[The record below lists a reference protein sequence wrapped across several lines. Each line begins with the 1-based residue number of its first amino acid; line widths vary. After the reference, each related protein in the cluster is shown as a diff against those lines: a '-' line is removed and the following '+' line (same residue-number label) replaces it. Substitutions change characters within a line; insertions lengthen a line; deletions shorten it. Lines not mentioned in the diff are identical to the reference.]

1 VGSGG
6 GYCIDIMN
14 AEVRESSRHS
24 PVEIGWYIGQG
35 TLDIFEHLADLFSFE
50 GVDKDILREL
60 SRDII
65 SLKFDKGEHVFW
77 EGDVSR
83 GLYILDDGWLK
94 IYKMSEDGREQVIRF
109 VGPGE
114 AFHEIGVFIDR
125 PNPVSVVALEPAS
138 VWLLETK
145 TIMKM
150 LIEKP
155 ETALRVISNLAERIV
170 YLVSLITDL
179 SLRSVTARLAHL
191 LLADS
196 TDGILQRPSWYTQT
210 ELAARLG
217 TVSDVINRVLR
228 ELESK
233 GVIEV
238 ERQQITIID
247 REKLREMAAL

>member
-1 VGSGG
+1 MDDEANT
-6 GYCIDIMN
+6 I
-14 AEVRESSRHS
+14 AAHS
-24 PVEIGWYIGQG
+24 PMKADGKIGQIK
-35 TLDIFEHLADLFSFE
+35 LELFEHLENLFSFE
-50 GVDKDILREL
+50 GVDEEILKELSKDIV
-60 SRDII
+60 
-65 SLKFDKGEHVFW
+65 SLTFEKGEHVFW
-77 EGDVSR
+77 EGDASQ

-114 AFHEIGVFIDR
+114 GFHEIGVFIDR
-125 PNPVSVVALEPAS
+125 PNPVSVVALEAAR

-150 LIEKP
+150 LREKP
-155 ETALRVISNLAERIV
+155 EIALRVVSNMAERIV
-170 YLVSLITDL
+170 YLVSLVTDL
-179 SLRSVTARLAHL
+179 SLRSVMARLARL

-196 TDGILQRPSWYTQT
+196 TDGILERPSWYTQT

-228 ELESK
+228 ELEAK
-233 GVIEV
+233 GIIEV

-247 REKLREMAAL
+247 HKKLKEMAEM

>member
-1 VGSGG
+1 V
-6 GYCIDIMN
+6 
-14 AEVRESSRHS
+14 ESDRH
-24 PVEIGWYIGQG
+24 IGQVK
-35 TLDIFEHLADLFSFE
+35 LDIFEHLENLFSFE
-50 GVDKDILREL
+50 GVDKEILREL
-60 SRDII
+60 SREIV
-65 SLKFDKGEHVFW
+65 SLKFDRGEHVFW
-77 EGDVSR
+77 EGDISQ
-83 GLYILDDGWLK
+83 GLYIVDDGWLK

-125 PNPVSVVALEPAS
+125 PNPVSVVALEPARM
-138 VWLLETK
+138 WLLETK

-150 LIEKP
+150 LREKP

-170 YLVSLITDL
+170 YLVSLVTDL
-179 SLRSVTARLAHL
+179 SLRSVMARLANL

-196 TDGILQRPSWYTQT
+196 TDGILERPSWYTQT

-233 GVIEV
+233 GVIKV

-247 REKLREMAAL
+247 REKLKEIAEL

>member
-1 VGSGG
+1 
-6 GYCIDIMN
+6 M
-14 AEVRESSRHS
+14 
-24 PVEIGWYIGQG
+24 
-35 TLDIFEHLADLFSFE
+35 DIFEHLVDLFSFE
-50 GVDKDILREL
+50 GVDEEILKEL
-60 SRDII
+60 SGDIV

-77 EGDVSR
+77 EGETSQ

-94 IYKMSEDGREQVIRF
+94 VYKMSEDGREQVIRF
-109 VGPGE
+109 VAPGE
-114 AFHEIGVFIDR
+114 GFHEIGVFIDR
-125 PNPVSVVALEPAS
+125 PNPVSVVALEPAR

-150 LIEKP
+150 LREKP

-170 YLVSLITDL
+170 YLVSLVTDL
-179 SLRSVTARLAHL
+179 SLRSVMARLANL

-196 TDGILQRPSWYTQT
+196 TDGILRRPSWYTQT

-238 ERQQITIID
+238 ERQQIRIID
-247 REKLREMAAL
+247 REKLKEIAEV

>member
-1 VGSGG
+1 MGIKGSARLRYCPVDINKYPGQVNVG
-6 GYCIDIMN
+6 
-14 AEVRESSRHS
+14 
-24 PVEIGWYIGQG
+24 
-35 TLDIFEHLADLFSFE
+35 IFEHLEKLFSFD
-50 GVDKDILREL
+50 GVDKDVLREL
-60 SRDII
+60 SRDIT

-77 EGDVSR
+77 EGEVSQ

-94 IYKMSEDGREQVIRF
+94 IYKISEDGREQVIRF

-114 AFHEIGVFIDR
+114 SFHEIGVFIDR
-125 PNPVSVVALEPAS
+125 PNQVSVVALEPAR

-150 LIEKP
+150 LTEKP
-155 ETALRVISNLAERIV
+155 ETSLRVISNLAERIV

-179 SLRSVTARLAHL
+179 SLRSVMARLAHL

-196 TDGILQRPSWYTQT
+196 TNGILHRPSWYTQT

-238 ERQQITIID
+238 ERQQITIMD
-247 REKLREMAAL
+247 REKLKQIAEL